1 VITLDTSAIVA
12 LLDVDEP
19 AHERVVEALG
29 GERPPFL
36 IPAAIVCE
44 VGYLVQRNL
53 GGTAI
58 AVFLEDLAD
67 GQFRYDP
74 GEADLAR
81 IRDLVVRY
89 ADLPLGVADAAVVA
103 CAERSG
109 GRVMTLDRRDFDVV
123 GGEVALTL
131 IP

>member
-1 VITLDTSAIVA
+1 MITLDTSAIVA
-12 LLDVDEP
+12 LLDADEP

-29 GERPPFL
+29 AERPPFL

-58 AVFLEDLAD
+58 AVFLADLAD

-81 IRDLVVRY
+81 IRELVVRY
-89 ADLPLGVADAAVVA
+89 ADLPLGIADAAVVA
-103 CAERSG
+103 CAERAG

-123 GGEVALTL
+123 GREVAMTL
-131 IP
+131 VP